1 MFSAPFYFVVLV
13 DTLATKLAI
22 ATITFVLVVITVE
35 RIVIPFWSN
44 YLIIDETGMRGVVKS
59 TMVDIRWED
68 VKAVWQPEASS
79 VHQSI
84 TLSTTHGIKQ
94 IYIRHFDRKG
104 IWKAVRS
111 YVKSEAFESI
121 TYRTL
126 PEYRRLST
134 NLTKLF
140 SLYEFPLRSNQY
152 PARAVEYLAMTAR
165 AAKNRA
171 ARTSTIQSRVL
182 LSTGIPGFISSPNL
196 YYYRFL
202 GHSRFV
208 EHSK

>member
-1 MFSAPFYFVVLV
+1 V

-22 ATITFVLVVITVE
+22 AAI
-35 RIVIPFWSN
+35 N
-44 YLIIDETGMRGVVKS
+44 
-59 TMVDIRWED
+59 
-68 VKAVWQPEASS
+68 
-79 VHQSI
+79 
-84 TLSTTHGIKQ
+84 GIQ
-94 IYIRHFDRKG
+94 EIYIRHFDRKG
-104 IWKAVRS
+104 IWNVVRS
-111 YVKSEAFESI
+111 YVKAEAFESI

-182 LSTGIPGFISSPNL
+182 LSTGFPVLSHHLTWTIIVF
-196 YYYRFL
+196 
-202 GHSRFV
+202 
-208 EHSK
+208 